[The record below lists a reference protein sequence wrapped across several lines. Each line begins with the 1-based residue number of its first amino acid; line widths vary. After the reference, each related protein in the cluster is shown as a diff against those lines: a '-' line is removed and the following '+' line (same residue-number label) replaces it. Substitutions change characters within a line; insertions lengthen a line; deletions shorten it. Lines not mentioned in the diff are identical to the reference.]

1 MICTFR
7 FSGVRKL
14 LFILFYVIFFFLFF
28 SAHGYGYYS
37 GRNTVNVYYGRYNN
51 RRPLD
56 VIMKFL
62 QSEIS
67 QHISPQGGQILL
79 PPNSDMHWLSD
90 IFWVLILVNV
100 WCSADCQLVLY
111 SVEQLILKDVIFF
124 LIFWFVLLHQ
134 RWFILH
140 FWQSEFFLKT
150 DHISE
155 TLMNWML

>member
-7 FSGVRKL
+7 FSGFLKL
-14 LFILFYVIFFFLFF
+14 VFILFYVIFFFFLFFFF
-28 SAHGYGYYS
+28 SAHGCGYYS

-51 RRPLD
+51 IRSLD
-56 VIMKFL
+56 MVMKFL

-67 QHISPQGGQILL
+67 QHISPQGGLILL

-124 LIFWFVLLHQ
+124 SFSDLFCYISVDLFCTFDNLN
-134 RWFILH
+134 
-140 FWQSEFFLKT
+140 FLKKLIT
-150 DHISE
+150 SQK
-155 TLMNWML
+155 L